1 MKRIIVVMLCAALS
15 LVLSLPSFA
24 LELTPE
30 AVKKI
35 YKSPTAYSPDTFNA
49 IMEANGL
56 TLEADAVSGIPASY
70 AKVSNGNIAFGKKPT
85 AYRPTEL
92 HSILTAY
99 GLTLSPEDVAEQL
112 GSTDYAK
119 VSGGNIVF
127 GKKPAAYSGDTL
139 KNILAAYVK
148 PSEGVAKSG
157 PAPTPAPTPTPSPT
171 PAPTPAPTP
180 GQPGDGD
187 GDGVT
192 DDIDQC
198 PRTPAGAK
206 VDSRGCWILHNYLFD
221 FDKAVLKSMYHS
233 DLSDVAAVLRN
244 NPTVRVE
251 IQGHTDSIGASG
263 YNQKLS
269 EKRAGAI
276 EKYLMNNGIESSR
289 LTSIG
294 YGETK
299 PADTNATKQGR
310 SNNRR
315 VELKPI
321 WQLVL

>member
-24 LELTPE
+24 LELTPD

-35 YKSPTAYSPDTFNA
+35 YKNPTAYSPDTFNA

-56 TLEADAVSGIPASY
+56 TLASDAVSGIPASY
-70 AKVSNGNIAFGKKPT
+70 AKASNGNIAFGTKPT
-85 AYRPTEL
+85 AYRPAEL

-99 GLTLSPEDVAEQL
+99 GLTLSPEAVAEQL

-127 GKKPAAYSGDTL
+127 GKNPAAYSGDTL
-139 KNILAAYVK
+139 KSILSAYDM
-148 PSEGVAKSG
+148 PGGVAKSG

-171 PAPTPAPTP
+171 PSSTAAPTPA
-180 GQPGDGD
+180 GPGDGD

-251 IQGHTDSIGASG
+251 IQGHTDSVGTSG

-269 EKRAGAI
+269 ERRAKAI
-276 EKYLMNNGIESSR
+276 EKYLLNNGIESTR

-294 YGETK
+294 YGEAK

-321 WQLVL
+321 W

>member
-15 LVLSLPSFA
+15 LVMSLPSFA
-24 LELTPE
+24 LELTPD

-35 YKSPTAYSPDTFNA
+35 HAKPTAYSPDTFNA

-56 TLEADAVSGIPASY
+56 TLTADAVSGIPASY
-70 AKVSNGNIAFGKKPT
+70 AKASDGNVSFGKKPT

-99 GLTLSPEDVAEQL
+99 GLTLSPEEVSAKL

-119 VSGGNIVF
+119 VVNNEIVF
-127 GKKPAAYSGDTL
+127 GKKPAAYGGETL
-139 KNILAAYVK
+139 KAILGAYTKPSAAVK
-148 PSEGVAKSG
+148 PSQPAQPSG
-157 PAPTPAPTPTPSPT
+157 PTSQPIQPETQTPAQPS
-171 PAPTPAPTP
+171 A
-180 GQPGDGD
+180 QPGDGD
-187 GDGVT
+187 GDGIT
-192 DDIDQC
+192 DDVDQC

-233 DLSDVAAVLRN
+233 DLSDVVTVLKN

-251 IQGHTDSIGASG
+251 IQGHTDSIGASK
-263 YNQKLS
+263 YNQRLS
-269 EKRAGAI
+269 ERRAKAI
-276 EKYLMNNGIESSR
+276 AKYMMDNGIESSR
-289 LTSIG
+289 LTTVG

-299 PADTNATKQGR
+299 PADTNATKEGR

-321 WQLVL
+321 W